1 VGVVTIGAA
10 DTTWAIG
17 ANTLFF
23 VSTIIFTN
31 CATKAG
37 SINGVG
43 GPANAT
49 SRGVVIYP

>member
-1 VGVVTIGAA
+1 MGVVTIGAT
-10 DTTWAIG
+10 DTTRATR

-37 SINGVG
+37 SINDVW

-49 SRGVVIYP
+49 SKGVVIYP